1 MKTIT
6 LYRQDFYN
14 ELHPDIF
21 DSYLELL
28 GIETHVVVDGERIDR
43 EIDEVDLK
51 VSKVLYD

>member
-28 GIETHVVVDGERIDR
+28 GIETHVVVDGKRIDR

-51 VSKVLYD
+51 VSEVFCV